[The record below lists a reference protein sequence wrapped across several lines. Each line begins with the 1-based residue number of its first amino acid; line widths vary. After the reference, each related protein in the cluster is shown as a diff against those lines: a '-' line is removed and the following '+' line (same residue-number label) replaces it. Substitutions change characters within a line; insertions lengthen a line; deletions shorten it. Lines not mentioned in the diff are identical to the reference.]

1 MATKKRLTRK
11 KPTNMV
17 VVQTKTK
24 PQLIIDAT
32 SLKKKITIH
41 VNGGKVEDIVKENCP
56 ELDIKVH
63 DYDIGDTEEGLYK
76 DDKGRSFL
84 CFEF

>member
-24 PQLIIDAT
+24 PQLIINAM
-32 SLKKKITIH
+32 SLKEKITIY
-41 VNGGKVEDIVKENCP
+41 VSGGKVEDIVKENCP

-76 DDKGRSFL
+76 DEKGRSFL

>member
-11 KPTNMV
+11 KSTNMV

-24 PQLIIDAT
+24 PQLIINAM
-32 SLKKKITIH
+32 SLKQKVTIY
-41 VNGGKVEDIVKENCP
+41 VSGGKVDDIVKENCP
-56 ELDIKVH
+56 ELNIEVH
-63 DYDIGDTEEGLYK
+63 DYDIGDTEDNLHQDE
-76 DDKGRSFL
+76 KGRSFL

>member
-1 MATKKRLTRK
+1 MATRKTPTRK
-11 KPTNMV
+11 KSSVKV
-17 VVQTKTK
+17 VVKTKTK

-32 SLKKKITIH
+32 SLKKNITIH

-63 DYDIGDTEEGLYK
+63 DYDIGDTEEGLHQ
-76 DDKGRSFL
+76 DEKGRSFL

>member
-24 PQLIIDAT
+24 PQLIINAM
-32 SLKKKITIH
+32 SLKQKVTIH
-41 VNGGKVEDIVKENCP
+41 VSGGKVDDIVKENCP
-56 ELDIKVH
+56 ELNIEVH
-63 DYDIGDTEEGLYK
+63 DYDIGDTEDNLHQDE
-76 DDKGRSFL
+76 KGRSFL

>member
-24 PQLIIDAT
+24 PQLIINAM
-32 SLKKKITIH
+32 SLKQKVTIY
-41 VNGGKVEDIVKENCP
+41 VSGGKVDDIVKENCP
-56 ELDIKVH
+56 ELNIEVH
-63 DYDIGDTEEGLYK
+63 DYDIGDTEDNLHQDE
-76 DDKGRSFL
+76 KGRSFL

>member
-17 VVQTKTK
+17 AVQTKTK
-24 PQLIIDAT
+24 PQLIINAM
-32 SLKKKITIH
+32 SLKQKVTIY
-41 VNGGKVEDIVKENCP
+41 VSGGKVDDIVKENCP
-56 ELDIKVH
+56 QLDIEVH
-63 DYDIGDTEEGLYK
+63 DYDIGDTEDNLHQDE
-76 DDKGRSFL
+76 KGKSFL

>member
-24 PQLIIDAT
+24 PQLIINAM
-32 SLKKKITIH
+32 SLKQKVTIY
-41 VNGGKVEDIVKENCP
+41 VSGGKVEDIVKENCP
-56 ELDIKVH
+56 ELNIEVH
-63 DYDIGDTEEGLYK
+63 DYDTGDREDNLHQDE
-76 DDKGRSFL
+76 KGRSFL